1 MRDRLALHGRCQHF
15 FETSSFIAARSS
27 ICSARSLLS
36 FALSILERL
45 QPLGLRDRHAAELG
59 LRVIERAFR
68 YAVLAAQVSALLAVN
83 LYVDRARQGCR

>member
-15 FETSSFIAARSS
+15 FETSSFIAARSG
-27 ICSARSLLS
+27 ICSARSLFS
-36 FALSILERL
+36 FASSILERL

-83 LYVDRARQGCR
+83 LYVDHARQGCR